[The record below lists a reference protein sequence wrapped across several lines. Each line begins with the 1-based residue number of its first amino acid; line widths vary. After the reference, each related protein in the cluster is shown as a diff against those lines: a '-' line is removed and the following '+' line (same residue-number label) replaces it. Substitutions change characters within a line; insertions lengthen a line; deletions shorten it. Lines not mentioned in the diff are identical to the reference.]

1 MSNYLSKITDV
12 NIRRKFT
19 KLRLGCT
26 KMKTHLFLNDSS
38 LTDCPLCKNNSDNNT
53 HLLFGCS
60 EFNNIRNK
68 YLSEIESNFIGFGN
82 FWQSETR
89 KTRKVLTL
97 NFNNDKLIDSC
108 IQFIN
113 EIYDAKFK

>member
-1 MSNYLSKITDV
+1 MNWDKSKRYEMSNYLSKITDV

-38 LTDCPLCKNNSDNNT
+38 LTDCPFCKNNSDDTT

-68 YLSEIESNFIGFGN
+68 YLSEIESNFIGFGKL
-82 FWQSETR
+82 SETK

-97 NFNNDKLIDSC
+97 NF
-108 IQFIN
+108 Q
-113 EIYDAKFK
+113 